1 MKATQRME
9 ATKKNQ
15 DKPNNEDPS
24 KTKMIDNIMLGLL
37 SIKRLSHAAVVHVAS
52 RNFFPMHR
60 EKLVLEL

>member
-37 SIKRLSHAAVVHVAS
+37 SIKRLSHADVVHVAL
-52 RNFFPMHR
+52 RNFFPMYR